1 MRRVWIAWGLLGA
14 LVSGSGAADPASALS
29 PRQRATAEALRDR
42 ALKGTRAAALA
53 TALCDE
59 AGARM
64 PGSEGDRLAVAW
76 GQRAARELGLTN
88 VRAERVP
95 VNIWLRGE
103 ETGWV
108 VAPTHQPL
116 ALTALGG
123 SVGTPP
129 GGVEA
134 EIVEAAS
141 LEDLDAKPPEA
152 VRGKIVFVNRRM
164 RRTAD
169 FSGYGEMGRT
179 RSRSASSAAKLG
191 AVGVLIRSLGTNDDR
206 APHTGGMRYLE
217 GIPKIPAAA
226 LSLPDAD
233 LLERLLRRGGPV
245 RVRFT
250 LGCRDGGP
258 GESANVL
265 AEVPGRG
272 KPEEIVLLACHLDS
286 WDLGVGAVDDAAGCG
301 IVLEAARLISE
312 LPPDARPRRTI
323 RVVLFANEEHGLA
336 GGKEYVRAHAAE
348 LPRHVAAIEAD
359 AGSGLPNGL
368 SWNAGPSAEPAVSA
382 IASVLAPAV
391 ALPLEAKGTGGADIS
406 RLLPAGVPL
415 FGLRQDSTRYFD
427 LHHTAND
434 TPDKLEPASM
444 DRGVATV
451 AVWAYVAADLETPFE
466 RIPEAKRKTTEE

>member
-1 MRRVWIAWGLLGA
+1 MRRAVIVAGLFWTLGT
-14 LVSGSGAADPASALS
+14 VGAGAPAPEVLSSAE
-29 PRQRATAEALRDR
+29 RATAEGLRDR

-53 TALCDE
+53 TDLCDE

-64 PGSEGDRLAVAW
+64 PGSEGDRRAVAW
-76 GQRAARELGLTN
+76 GIRTARAIGLSNARS
-88 VRAERVP
+88 ERVP
-95 VNIWLRGE
+95 VNVWRRGE
-103 ETGWV
+103 ESGRV
-108 VAPTHQPL
+108 VSPSNIPL

-129 GGVEA
+129 EGLEA

-141 LEDLDAKPPEA
+141 LEDLAAKPPEA
-152 VRGKIVFVNRRM
+152 VRGKIVFLNRRM
-164 RRTAD
+164 RKSAD
-169 FSGYGEMGRT
+169 FSGYSEMGRT
-179 RSRSASSAAKLG
+179 RSRAASNAASRG

-206 APHTGGMRYLE
+206 APHTGGMRYTE
-217 GIPKIPAAA
+217 GVAKIPAAA

-245 RVRFT
+245 RVQFT
-250 LGCRDGGP
+250 LGCRDAGP

-272 KPEEIVLLACHLDS
+272 SPEEIVLLGCHLDS

-301 IVLEAARLISE
+301 IVLEAARLIAE
-312 LPPDARPRRTI
+312 LPAAARPRRTI
-323 RVVLFANEEHGLA
+323 RVVLFANEEHGLG

-348 LPRHVAAIEAD
+348 LPRHIAAIEAD

-368 SWNAGPSAEPAVSA
+368 SWNAGASAEPAVVA
-382 IASVLAPAV
+382 IAALLAPV
-391 ALPLEAKGTGGADIS
+391 ASLPLEAKGTGGADIS

-434 TPDKLEPASM
+434 TPDKLEPASL
-444 DRGVATV
+444 DRAVATV

-466 RIPEAKRKTTEE
+466 RIPENKRKENED